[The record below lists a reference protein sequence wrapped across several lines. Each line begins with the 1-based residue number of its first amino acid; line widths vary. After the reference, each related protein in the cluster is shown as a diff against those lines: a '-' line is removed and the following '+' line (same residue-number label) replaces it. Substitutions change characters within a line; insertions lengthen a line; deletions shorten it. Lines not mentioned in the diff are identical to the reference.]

1 MTDCPA
7 CKRNQAADRG
17 EDPWAVARLT
27 TGYVK
32 VHEIRYFRGYTF
44 FVAKDCVAELH
55 ELEVDARDAHLAE
68 MAEVAH
74 AVVEAFQPQKLNYE
88 ALGNSVRHLHWHLI
102 PRRSD
107 DPRPWGPV
115 WEDLEFLRAV
125 WTGAPRYDESER
137 DELRE
142 ALFRALQ
149 RRPVRIE
156 QSYV

>member
-7 CKRNQAADRG
+7 CERNQAADRG

-55 ELEVDARDAHLAE
+55 ELEVATRDAHLAE

-88 ALGNSVRHLHWHLI
+88 ALGNSVRHLHWHLV

-125 WTGAPRYDESER
+125 WTGAPRYEDSER

-142 ALFRALQ
+142 ALFHALQ

-156 QSYV
+156 QSYL

>member
-7 CKRNQAADRG
+7 CERNQAADRG

-32 VHEIRYFRGYTF
+32 LHEIRYFRGYTF

-55 ELEVDARDAHLAE
+55 ELEVGNRDAHLAE

-74 AVVEAFQPQKLNYE
+74 AVAEAFQPQKLNYE
-88 ALGNSVRHLHWHLI
+88 ALGNSVRHLHWHLV

-142 ALFRALQ
+142 ALFRALR